1 MLTKR
6 SEAIAAGDDY
16 YFTGKPCK
24 HGHVAK
30 RHVRTGCY
38 ECTKEIQKSYRERKA
53 VSWAAKN
60 AKWRQE
66 NKDRIAEIDAEYRK
80 KNKTARKVQRLKY
93 KTAKRARSVNTW
105 NDEFDLLV
113 FEEAQ
118 ELCQLRAGE
127 TGFLWHIDH
136 ILPLR
141 AKTVS
146 GLHVAENIQVIPAV
160 LNLLKGNKLMFTKR
174 GSWLASRN

>member
-24 HGHVAK
+24 RGHVAK

-38 ECTKEIQKSYRERKA
+38 ECAKEIQKSYRERKA

-66 NKDRIAEIDAEYRK
+66 NKDRIAEINAEYRK
-80 KNKTARKVQRLKY
+80 KNKTAKKVQRLKY
-93 KTAKRARSVNTW
+93 KTAKRAGSVNTW

-136 ILPLR
+136 MLPLR
-141 AKTVS
+141 GKTVS

-160 LNLLKGNKLMFTKR
+160 LNLLKGNKLLFTER
-174 GSWLASRN
+174 GSWLVS

>member
-16 YFTGKPCK
+16 YFTGKPCRR
-24 HGHVAK
+24 GHVAK

-38 ECTKEIQKSYRERKA
+38 ECTKEIQKSYRERNV

-66 NKDRIAEIDAEYRK
+66 NKDRIAKIDAEYRK
-80 KNKTARKVQRLKY
+80 KNKTARKAQRLKY
-93 KTAKRARSVNTW
+93 KTAKRARSINIR

-113 FEEAQ
+113 F
-118 ELCQLRAGE
+118 
-127 TGFLWHIDH
+127 
-136 ILPLR
+136 
-141 AKTVS
+141 
-146 GLHVAENIQVIPAV
+146 
-160 LNLLKGNKLMFTKR
+160 
-174 GSWLASRN
+174 

>member
-6 SEAIAAGDDY
+6 SEAIAVGDDY

-24 HGHVAK
+24 RGHVAK

-38 ECTKEIQKSYRERKA
+38 EYAKEIQKSYRERKA

-66 NKDRIAEIDAEYRK
+66 NKDRITEIDAEYRK

-118 ELCQLRAGE
+118 ELCQLRASE

-136 ILPLR
+136 MLPLR

-160 LNLLKGNKLMFTKR
+160 LNLLKGNKLMFTER
-174 GSWLASRN
+174 GSWLVS

>member
-6 SEAIAAGDDY
+6 SEAISAGDDY

-24 HGHVAK
+24 RGHVAK

-66 NKDRIAEIDAEYRK
+66 NKD
-80 KNKTARKVQRLKY
+80 
-93 KTAKRARSVNTW
+93 
-105 NDEFDLLV
+105 
-113 FEEAQ
+113 
-118 ELCQLRAGE
+118 
-127 TGFLWHIDH
+127 
-136 ILPLR
+136 
-141 AKTVS
+141 
-146 GLHVAENIQVIPAV
+146 
-160 LNLLKGNKLMFTKR
+160 
-174 GSWLASRN
+174 

>member
-1 MLTKR
+1 MAQST
-6 SEAIAAGDDY
+6 
-16 YFTGKPCK
+16 
-24 HGHVAK
+24 
-30 RHVRTGCY
+30 VR
-38 ECTKEIQKSYRERKA
+38 
-53 VSWAAKN
+53 
-60 AKWRQE
+60 
-66 NKDRIAEIDAEYRK
+66 
-80 KNKTARKVQRLKY
+80 KNKTARKAQRLKY
-93 KTAKRARSVNTW
+93 KTAKRARSINIR

-136 ILPLR
+136 MLPLR

-160 LNLLKGNKLMFTKR
+160 LNLLKGNKLIFTER
-174 GSWLASRN
+174 GSWLAS

>member
-1 MLTKR
+1 MLSKR
-6 SEAIAAGDDY
+6 VDAIAAGEKY

-24 HGHVAK
+24 RGHIAK
-30 RHVRTGCY
+30 RHITTGCC
-38 ECTKEIQKSYRERKA
+38 ECTKEIQKSYRERKV

-66 NKDRIAEIDAEYRK
+66 NKDRIAEIDAAYRK
-80 KNKTARKVQRLKY
+80 KNKVARKAQRQKY
-93 KTAKRARSVNTW
+93 KTAKRVRSVNIR

-118 ELCQLRAGE
+118 ELCQLRAGD

-136 ILPLR
+136 MLPLR

-160 LNLLKGNKLMFTKR
+160 LNLLKGNKLMFTER
-174 GSWLASRN
+174 GSWLAR